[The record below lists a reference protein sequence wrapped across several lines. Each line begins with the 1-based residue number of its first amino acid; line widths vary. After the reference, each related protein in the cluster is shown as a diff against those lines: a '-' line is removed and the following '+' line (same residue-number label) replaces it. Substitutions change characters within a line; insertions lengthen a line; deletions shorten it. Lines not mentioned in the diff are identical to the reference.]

1 MLNIPN
7 PAIFALPIALVL
19 LLLVIAIPLI
29 IIYLFLRL
37 TEAAFEQVGFDHW
50 HASLAVFGSI
60 MGSLLDIPLY
70 SATIGSYP
78 GWYIALAGLFVSG
91 FQTHYHPFYLAI
103 NLGGAIIPLAIS
115 VHLVLA
121 RRVSALKAVIGIVI
135 VTILTYHLAA
145 PVPYQ
150 GIVLPF
156 WISPALAAI
165 CGLVIAR
172 GYSSGAPALAY
183 ISGSIGT
190 LLGADIMNLLTPGV
204 LPALSPV
211 GMQTSRPLVLSI
223 GGAGVF
229 DGIFL
234 TGILAVLF
242 AAFIVRI
249 FHPSRNGDRMHRD
262 AKRDKDDF

>member
-1 MLNIPN
+1 M
-7 PAIFALPIALVL
+7 
-19 LLLVIAIPLI
+19 
-29 IIYLFLRL
+29 
-37 TEAAFEQVGFDHW
+37 GFDHW

-60 MGSLLDIPLY
+60 FGSLIDIPLF
-70 SATIGSYP
+70 SAAASSYP
-78 GWYIALAGLFVSG
+78 GWYIALAGIFRSG

-103 NLGGAIIPLAIS
+103 NLGGAIIPLIIS
-115 VHLVLA
+115 VHLILA
-121 RRVSALKAVIGIVI
+121 RRVSALKAAIGIVI
-135 VTILTYHLAA
+135 VTILTYHLAT

-156 WISPALAAI
+156 WITPALAAI
-165 CGLVIAR
+165 CGLVLAR
-172 GYSSGAPALAY
+172 GYSGAPALAY

-204 LPALSPV
+204 IPALSPV
-211 GMQTSRPLVLSI
+211 GAPPARQMVLSI

-249 FHPSRNGDRMHRD
+249 FHPSRNGDKMHRD
-262 AKRDKDDF
+262 VQRDKRGF

>member
-1 MLNIPN
+1 MFDLFN
-7 PAIFALPIALVL
+7 PPLFALPIVIVL
-19 LLLVIAIPLI
+19 LLLVLAMPLI
-29 IIYLFLRL
+29 IIYLFLRF

-60 MGSLLDIPLY
+60 FGSLFNIPLY
-70 SATIGSYP
+70 SATASSYP
-78 GWYIALAGLFVSG
+78 GWYLWLANSFSSG
-91 FQTHYHPFYLAI
+91 FPTNFHPFYLAI
-103 NLGGAIIPLAIS
+103 NLGGAIIPLIIS

-121 RRVSALKAVIGIVI
+121 RRVSALKAVIGVVI
-135 VTILTYHLAA
+135 VTILTYHLAT

-156 WISPALAAI
+156 WITPALAAI
-165 CGLVIAR
+165 CGLVLAR
-172 GYSSGAPALAY
+172 GYSGAPALAY

-204 LPALSPV
+204 IPALSPAAAAPARQ
-211 GMQTSRPLVLSI
+211 MVLSI

-249 FHPSRNGDRMHRD
+249 FHPARNGDTMHRD
-262 AKRDKDDF
+262 MQRDKRDF

>member
-7 PAIFALPIALVL
+7 PSIFALPIALVL

-78 GWYIALAGLFVSG
+78 GWYIALASIFNRG
-91 FQTHYHPFYLAI
+91 FPTTFHPFYLAI

-121 RRVSALKAVIGIVI
+121 RRVSVLKAVIGIVI

-145 PVPYQ
+145 PVPNQ

-165 CGLVIAR
+165 CGLVLAR
-172 GYSSGAPALAY
+172 GYSGAPALAY

-190 LLGADIMNLLTPGV
+190 LLGADILNLLTPGV

-234 TGILAVLF
+234 TGILAVLL

-249 FHPSRNGDRMHRD
+249 FHPSREGVRMHRD

>member
-1 MLNIPN
+1 MFDFFNLP
-7 PAIFALPIALVL
+7 IFALPIVIVL
-19 LLLVIAIPLI
+19 LLLVLALPLI
-29 IIYLFLRL
+29 IIFLFLRF

-60 MGSLLDIPLY
+60 FGSLFNIPLY
-70 SATIGSYP
+70 RATASSYP
-78 GWYIALAGLFVSG
+78 GWYLWLANIFSSG
-91 FQTHYHPFYLAI
+91 FPTHFHPFYLAI
-103 NLGGAIIPLAIS
+103 NLGGAIIPLIIS
-115 VHLVLA
+115 VHLVLS
-121 RRVSALKAVIGIVI
+121 RRVSTLKAAIGVVI
-135 VTILTYHLAA
+135 VTILTYHLAT
-145 PVPYQ
+145 PVPNQ

-156 WISPALAAI
+156 WITPALAAI
-165 CGLVIAR
+165 CGLVLAR
-172 GYSSGAPALAY
+172 GYSGAPALAY

-204 LPALSPV
+204 IPSLSPAAAPPARQ
-211 GMQTSRPLVLSI
+211 MVLSI

-249 FHPSRNGDRMHRD
+249 FHPARNGDTMHRD
-262 AKRDKDDF
+262 VQRDKRGF

>member
-1 MLNIPN
+1 MFDLFNLP
-7 PAIFALPIALVL
+7 IFALPIVIVL
-19 LLLVIAIPLI
+19 LLLVLAMPLI
-29 IIYLFLRL
+29 IIFLFLRF

-60 MGSLLDIPLY
+60 FGSLFNIPLY

-78 GWYIALAGLFVSG
+78 GWYLWLANSFSSG
-91 FQTHYHPFYLAI
+91 FPTHFHPFYLAI
-103 NLGGAIIPLAIS
+103 NLGGAIIPLIIS
-115 VHLVLA
+115 VHLVLS
-121 RRVSALKAVIGIVI
+121 RRVSTLKAAIGVVI
-135 VTILTYHLAA
+135 VTILTYHLAT
-145 PVPYQ
+145 PVPNQ

-156 WISPALAAI
+156 WITPALAAI
-165 CGLVIAR
+165 CGLVLAR
-172 GYSSGAPALAY
+172 GYSGAPALAY

-204 LPALSPV
+204 IPSLSPAAAPPARQ
-211 GMQTSRPLVLSI
+211 MVLSI

-249 FHPSRNGDRMHRD
+249 FHPARNGDTMHRD
-262 AKRDKDDF
+262 VQRDKRGF